1 MPNEARRAS
10 TIMETNSQSFYVY
23 VYIDPRSLE
32 PFYYGKGQGARQ
44 FAHLSDTQES
54 QKTDRIKQI
63 RAEGLEPTVR
73 VVATGLT
80 NEQALLV
87 EKTLIWNSNS
97 RGLTN
102 IATGH
107 FRKNFRLPNT
117 LHRRLADFDYRNQ
130 LQYFNAGHGEHRC
143 WEDNVKYSY
152 LGAGQGKRFRDEIK
166 GLHRGDIVVARL
178 NVLGYV
184 GVGRVM
190 SEATPARDF
199 RVPMFA
205 DARQARGK
213 LLINIGL
220 STAVGD
226 NVDDDVKC
234 EYMVAIKWIKIRK
247 RNEALWEKNAG
258 LFAPRGLTRAT
269 LSKQAKTI
277 AYVEKH
283 FGVNLEKLADDPE
296 SKSL

>member
-1 MPNEARRAS
+1 M
-10 TIMETNSQSFYVY
+10 
-23 VYIDPRSLE
+23 
-32 PFYYGKGQGARQ
+32 
-44 FAHLSDTQES
+44 
-54 QKTDRIKQI
+54 
-63 RAEGLEPTVR
+63 
-73 VVATGLT
+73 
-80 NEQALLV
+80 
-87 EKTLIWNSNS
+87 
-97 RGLTN
+97 
-102 IATGH
+102 
-107 FRKNFRLPNT
+107 
-117 LHRRLADFDYRNQ
+117 
-130 LQYFNAGHGEHRC
+130 
-143 WEDNVKYSY
+143 
-152 LGAGQGKRFRDEIK
+152 
-166 GLHRGDIVVARL
+166 VARL